1 MTPSTAIFGA
11 VLLVALFGPAVAP
24 PSPQTPVSAP
34 TLIRRGGPPLRW
46 AGYEWDVSGDGS
58 WEGRPGGTLRAGG
71 ARPAEAVVNGSG
83 GNHFAPDDDG
93 GAAVTLMEQGVGTAA
108 GLLLYSAGPGRQ
120 AYRVGVCPSSPSPC
134 AFANGTAAPRG
145 HRLLSLSYR
154 PAAGS
159 ATLLAPEVL
168 LPPFP
173 TTSLLVVVG
182 ADGAGFRTFGVV
194 VDGGA
199 VPVLLHTDLTPPP
212 GGGRYVGLGVG
223 LFSSGAAAENSVQ
236 QRRAEVAAPTV
247 FSNFSFV
254 GS

>member
-1 MTPSTAIFGA
+1 MASSTAIFGA
-11 VLLVALFGPAVAP
+11 VLLAALFAPAVAP
-24 PSPQTPVSAP
+24 PSPEAPVAP
-34 TLIRRGGPPLRW
+34 TLRRGGSPLRW

-93 GAAVTLMEQGVGTAA
+93 GAAVTLTEQGAGTAA

-168 LPPFP
+168 LTPSR

-194 VDGGA
+194 VDGGT

-223 LFSSGAAAENSVQ
+223 LFSSGAAVNSLPQ
-236 QRRAEVAAPTV
+236 KERAEVAGGSTV
-247 FSNFSFV
+247 FRNFSFV

>member
-1 MTPSTAIFGA
+1 MVPSTVFFGV
-11 VLLVALFGPAVAP
+11 VLLVALFAPALAP

-34 TLIRRGGPPLRW
+34 SGGSLRW

-58 WEGRPGGTLRAGG
+58 WEGGAGGTLRAGG
-71 ARPAEAVVNGSG
+71 SRPAQAVVNGSG

-93 GAAVTLMEQGVGTAA
+93 GAAVTLMEQGAGTAA
-108 GLLLYSAGPGRQ
+108 GLLLYSAGAGRQ
-120 AYRVGVCPSSPSPC
+120 AYRVGVCPSSSQC

-145 HRLLSLSYR
+145 HRLLSLSYH
-154 PAAGS
+154 PAGS

-168 LPPFP
+168 LPPSP

-194 VDGGA
+194 VDGGT

-223 LFSSGAAAENSVQ
+223 LFSAGAAAEISLQ
-236 QRRAEVAAPTV
+236 QGPAEVAGGSTV

>member
-1 MTPSTAIFGA
+1 MAPSTAIFGA
-11 VLLVALFGPAVAP
+11 ILLAALSAPAVAP
-24 PSPQTPVSAP
+24 PSPVAP
-34 TLIRRGGPPLRW
+34 TLGRRRSPLRW

-71 ARPAEAVVNGSG
+71 ARPAQAVVNGSG

-93 GAAVTLMEQGVGTAA
+93 GAAVTLMEQGAGTAA

-120 AYRVGVCPSSPSPC
+120 AYRVGVCPSASSPC

-168 LPPFP
+168 LPPSP

-194 VDGGA
+194 VDGGT
-199 VPVLLHTDLTPPP
+199 VPMLLHTDLTPPP
-212 GGGRYVGLGVG
+212 GGGRYIGLGVG
-223 LFSSGAAAENSVQ
+223 LFSSGAAVNSLQQQ
-236 QRRAEVAAPTV
+236 QRRAEVAGGTV